1 MLSGIIIKGIGSF
14 YYILDDE
21 SKEIFQC
28 KLRGLFRNADITP
41 MIGDRVRF
49 VPGENNSDGIV
60 EEILPRESCLT
71 RPAIANAT
79 QSVIVSALK
88 QPDISTVLLDKMLIN
103 NEISG
108 LRSIIC
114 FNKADLA
121 DETFIDSVMNIYRR
135 SGAVLIPTSTKTER
149 GLNDLLHILHDHITV
164 FCGVSGAGKST
175 LLNGFLS
182 DREIETGDIS
192 KKLKRGK
199 HTTRHSELIVLD
211 NGAYIFDTP
220 GFSDLSL
227 DIDANELWKYYNE
240 FYEYSNCKYNSC
252 LHLKEPGCSVKK
264 AVDEGNINS
273 VRYENYKIIY
283 EQLKRVEKKY

>member
-14 YYILDDE
+14 YYILEDI

-28 KLRGLFRNADITP
+28 RLRGSFRNIDITP

-49 VPGENNSDGIV
+49 VPGENDNDGIV
-60 EEILPRESCLT
+60 EEILPRKSCLT

-79 QSVIVSALK
+79 QSVIVCALK

-108 LRSIIC
+108 LKSIIC
-114 FNKADLA
+114 FNKTDLA
-121 DETFIDSVMNIYRR
+121 DDKYINSVMDIYSK
-135 SGAVLIPTSTKTER
+135 SGADLIATSTKTKK
-149 GLNDLLHILHDHITV
+149 GLNELLNMLKDHITV
-164 FCGVSGAGKST
+164 FSGVSGAGKST
-175 LLNGFLS
+175 LLNGFIS
-182 DREIETGDIS
+182 DREIETGEIS
-192 KKLKRGK
+192 EKLKRGK

-220 GFSDLSL
+220 GFSDLELSINP
-227 DIDANELWKYYNE
+227 DDLWKYYNE
-240 FYEYSNCKYNSC
+240 FYEYSDCKYNSC
-252 LHLKEPGCSVKK
+252 LHLKEPSCSVKK
-264 AVDEGNINS
+264 AVEEGHISS

-283 EQLKRVEKKY
+283 EQLKRNEKKY

>member
-14 YYILDDE
+14 YYILEDT
-21 SKEIFQC
+21 SKNVFQC
-28 KLRGLFRNADITP
+28 RMRGSFRNTDVTP

-49 VPGENNSDGIV
+49 IPGENNTDGTV

-79 QSVIVSALK
+79 QCVIVCALK
-88 QPDISTVLLDKMLIN
+88 QPNISTVLLDKMLIN

-108 LRSIIC
+108 LKSIIC
-114 FNKADLA
+114 FNKADLV
-121 DETFIDSVMNIYRR
+121 DKKYIDSVMDIYRK
-135 SGAVLIPTSTKTER
+135 SGAVLIATSTKTGR
-149 GLNDLLHILHDHITV
+149 GLNALLDLLRDQITV
-164 FCGVSGAGKST
+164 FSGVSGAGKST
-175 LLNGFLS
+175 LLNGFIS
-182 DREIETGDIS
+182 DREIEIGEIS
-192 KKLKRGK
+192 EKLKRGK

-227 DIDANELWKYYNE
+227 SIDADELWKYYNE
-240 FYEYSNCKYNSC
+240 FYEYSDCKYHSC

-264 AVDEGNINS
+264 AVEEGYIS
-273 VRYENYKIIY
+273 LVRYENYKIIY
-283 EQLKRVEKKY
+283 EQLKKNEKKY